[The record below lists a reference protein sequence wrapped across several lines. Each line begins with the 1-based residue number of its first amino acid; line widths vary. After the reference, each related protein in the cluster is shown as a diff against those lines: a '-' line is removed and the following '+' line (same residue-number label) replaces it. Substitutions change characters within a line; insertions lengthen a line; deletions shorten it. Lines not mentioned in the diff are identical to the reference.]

1 MTDLERILAR
11 NSIHRHLVE
20 RLVPRKVAV
29 DYTVLHALEQRLE
42 AMTPTFV
49 QPGQTRYRLNVHLS
63 EAQRYRVVYDTQYQ
77 CLLTI
82 WARRPRARRAA

>member
-1 MTDLERILAR
+1 
-11 NSIHRHLVE
+11 
-20 RLVPRKVAV
+20 
-29 DYTVLHALEQRLE
+29 E